1 MNIFKEL
8 ALNDDNNVIISPLS
22 IYQALSLTSNGAR
35 SSTLQG
41 MLNTLDSS
49 SIESLNRRNIEII
62 KAISA
67 QKDLFIANAVFAA
80 QSPIETFIQI
90 AKMYKAEVSR
100 LKSASQVNGWCAKNT
115 NNKIPKIIDTIAP
128 NTKMILLN
136 AVYFKSKWLY
146 QFDPRRTT
154 VKPFYLNANEKK
166 NMKMMYMEKKFN
178 YYEDYEMQAIELPY
192 EDKELSA
199 RSNMKMTEVHL
210 TLPKFEMRFEKT
222 MKAVLSK
229 MGMSEAFNP
238 GKADLSGLFGSKGVW
253 VDDVIHKTYL
263 KVEEVGTE
271 AAAVTA
277 VVIRTRSI
285 RPHRKKQSFA
295 VMNVNRPFLFMIQ
308 NKQNDLIF
316 MSKISKL

>member
-1 MNIFKEL
+1 
-8 ALNDDNNVIISPLS
+8 
-22 IYQALSLTSNGAR
+22 
-35 SSTLQG
+35 
-41 MLNTLDSS
+41 
-49 SIESLNRRNIEII
+49 
-62 KAISA
+62 
-67 QKDLFIANAVFAA
+67 
-80 QSPIETFIQI
+80 
-90 AKMYKAEVSR
+90 
-100 LKSASQVNGWCAKNT
+100 
-115 NNKIPKIIDTIAP
+115 
-128 NTKMILLN
+128 MILLN

-166 NMKMMYMEKKFN
+166 NIKMMYMEKKFMD
-178 YYEDYEMQAIELPY
+178 YEDYEMQAIELPY

-199 RSNMKMTEVHL
+199 MVILPKEKTCEAYIRKLEDNKILNARSNMTMTEVHL
-210 TLPKFEMRFEKT
+210 TLPKFEMRYVKT
-222 MKAVLSK
+222 MKEVQSK